1 MDLFMKQGS
10 KQAANILIYH
20 TVPYSCTIQGNQ
32 SPQMWFLLQNVN
44 SRLHLL

>member
-20 TVPYSCTIQGNQ
+20 TVPHSYTIYGNH
-32 SPQMWFLLQNVN
+32 SPQMSSLLQKVN